1 MNLAGVLVAL
11 SAALC
16 AEPAA
21 DHLPMKEFAL
31 ADTANLMD
39 EEHFGIVNG
48 LATVG
53 VNHRRLGSV
62 SGLWSPPYA
71 ASNLLIEARLDGQPI
86 AVSAYAWQPFMVIE
100 SGETEELAF
109 SCNVLLAESTRGGL
123 INIVITNRTNNA
135 VSVPLSVAVSGG
147 LALTDTWEFG
157 RPESSGDSLAKNGH
171 ALAVRYSK
179 DPAQPLELA
188 PNAMDSIQVAFAVGT
203 EAEADAACARLLQ
216 NRRERS
222 AQKEALTAWGKR
234 AEDLFSRL
242 PRLECD
248 DILLVAWY
256 DRSLVHLLMNRWEL
270 PGLVLNPYYS
280 TGSVK
285 GGCVCDYL
293 WNFGEVWEIL
303 PLYDP
308 AAMRAHIMQ
317 FLRGDI
323 TKHFAFNPVT
333 GGAFG
338 PWYPVNQEKIIG
350 LIYYYV
356 KVTGDAAFLAEKVG
370 DKTVLEWAVSN
381 ALHGDDAGKPVALI
395 DYGPSNSHLEL
406 RRGLP
411 YNHVMPDL
419 NGRRVMNYLRAAELC
434 DVAGAPM
441 PALRERA
448 ADLARV
454 LKQELWDA
462 DLRWFRF
469 RNEKGEPDTRYTV
482 QLFKLFNSPVLDREE
497 EAGLLSHLNEQE
509 FLSQYGLH
517 SLAKQDPAYDPA
529 DVDNGGP
536 GTCTGFVP
544 QIMERLYNCGHA
556 DTADDLL
563 RRVLW
568 WGYQLPYW
576 GDSIVADKK
585 DYRRDTP
592 LQCTIDGMCGAQM
605 VIFGLFGVAPQ
616 FDGSITVS
624 PHLPAFAKHMALRG
638 LKLRG
643 KTMDIEVEGA
653 AFRVR
658 TNDGTQDENI
668 GRTIILR

>member
-1 MNLAGVLVAL
+1 MNLAFVVLAL

-31 ADTANLMD
+31 ADTANIMD

-48 LATVG
+48 LATAG

-86 AVSAYAWQPFMVIE
+86 PVSGYAWQPFMVIE
-100 SGETEELAF
+100 SGETEALKF
-109 SCNVLLAESTRGGL
+109 SCNVLLAENTRGGL
-123 INIVITNRTNNA
+123 IDIVIRNRTDEA
-135 VSVPLSVAVSGG
+135 VSVPLSFAVSGG

-171 ALAVRYSK
+171 ALAVRYSW

-188 PNAMDSIQVAFAVGT
+188 PGGIDFVQVAFAVGT
-203 EAEADAACARLLQ
+203 EADADAACAGLL
-216 NRRERS
+216 RDPKAEL
-222 AQKEALTAWGKR
+222 AETVGAWKKR
-234 AEDLFSRL
+234 TDDLFSRL

-248 DILLVAWY
+248 DIRLVAWY
-256 DRSLVHLLMNRWEL
+256 NRSLVHLLMNRWEL

-308 AAMRAHIMQ
+308 AAMRAHIAQ

-356 KVTGDAAFLAEKVG
+356 KVTGDMAFLAENVG
-370 DKTVLEWAVSN
+370 GKTVLDWAVSN
-381 ALHGDDAGKPVALI
+381 ALHGDDTGRPVALI
-395 DYGPSNSHLEL
+395 DYGSSNSHLEL

-441 PALRERA
+441 PVLRERA
-448 ADLARV
+448 SDLAKV
-454 LKQELWDA
+454 LKKELWDA
-462 DLRWFRF
+462 DQRWFRF
-469 RNEKGEPDTRYTV
+469 RNEKGDLDTRYTV
-482 QLFKLFNSPVLDREE
+482 QLFKLFNSPALDGEE
-497 EAGLLSHLNEQE
+497 EAGLLSHLNEKE
-509 FLSQYGLH
+509 FLSKYGLH

-536 GTCTGFVP
+536 GACTGFVP
-544 QIMERLYNCGHA
+544 QIMERLYNSGHA

-563 RRVLW
+563 QRVLW

-616 FDGSITVS
+616 FDGSISVS
-624 PHLPAFAKHMALRG
+624 PHLPAFSQHMALRG

-643 KTMDIEVEGA
+643 KTMDIEVEGQK
-653 AFRVR
+653 FRVKCGD
-658 TNDGTQDENI
+658 TTEESAAGQLI
-668 GRTIILR
+668 TIR